1 MMQSFLKF
9 IELGLYHVINF
20 EVYELILF
28 LIVISISF
36 LLNDWKRLIT
46 LISVFTLTYSLSL
59 ILGLYD
65 VISLNINVTEWLIPI
80 VIFFVA
86 VYNIFTA
93 AKSIKH
99 RLYLLYGIVFFFS
112 IIHGLGFANTF
123 ETFMQSEENTILS
136 VLEFSV
142 GIEIGQFIVVI
153 CTLLL
158 SYIFQSVFRF
168 SNRDWILVVSCIIL
182 GFILPLILMTPIFS

>member
-36 LLNDWKRLIT
+36 LFNDWKRLIT
-46 LISVFTLTYSLSL
+46 LISVFTLAYSLSL

-65 VISLNINVTEWLIPI
+65 VISLNVNVSEWLIPI

-93 AKSIKH
+93 AKSIKR
-99 RLYLLYGIVFFFS
+99 RLYLLYGIVFLFS

-123 ETFMQSEENTILS
+123 ETLMQSEENTILS
-136 VLEFSV
+136 VLEFSI